1 MKEAKKKAI
10 AEFPRRLRFEPP
22 LRHIPRAASAP
33 PSPSGSQALPP
44 HCFPGVPGA
53 HAQPPPPPGSRES
66 RGGKP
71 KSPGRLAFQQPLFLA
86 GLGTGEGGWPVPG
99 GFPWGLEASARL
111 LVMGGG
117 PGRRAPRIK
126 NKSQAIKDLP
136 GRGTA
141 SGPGLG
147 TRCGCRLRPSV
158 PTLGAPAGRAHRPRV
173 QTVSRPTPRTR
184 DPSGAR
190 AASCPPPPYLRG
202 PGRGR

>member
-1 MKEAKKKAI
+1 MKAKDRQEQSSFSEKQRCFFTLLLRWWKSLLKRLPQEGKMKEAKKKAI
-10 AEFPRRLRFEPP
+10 AEFPRRLRFVPP

-33 PSPSGSQALPP
+33 PSPSGSPALPP

-111 LVMGGG
+111 LVKGGG
-117 PGRRAPRIK
+117 PGRPVLKIK
-126 NKSQAIKDLP
+126 TKQ
-136 GRGTA
+136 
-141 SGPGLG
+141 
-147 TRCGCRLRPSV
+147 
-158 PTLGAPAGRAHRPRV
+158 
-173 QTVSRPTPRTR
+173 
-184 DPSGAR
+184 
-190 AASCPPPPYLRG
+190 
-202 PGRGR
+202 